1 MSDDRAVFEAV
12 VTAQRENKLAALATV
27 IETQGSVPR
36 QAGSKML
43 IWPDGQIVGTVGG
56 GQMEAYVIG
65 EAQAAL
71 RDGATRV
78 LTYNLSDL
86 GAGDPGVCGG
96 TVRVFVEPLLTPV
109 TLVVIGCGHVG
120 KAVAELAKW
129 LELHVVVVD
138 DRPGYA
144 TPEAIP
150 GMDGY
155 HTVAAAELLDHV
167 AITPRT
173 AVAAVTRGLPVD
185 ERLLPVLLATEAP
198 YIGLIG
204 SRRRWALTIEALEAQ
219 GLPREQLS
227 RVRAPIG
234 LEIGAETPKEI
245 AVSILAEIIM
255 VLRQATGQP
264 MQWHG
269 TAAQAA
275 RQNAASQDRVENVME

>member
-1 MSDDRAVFEAV
+1 MNDDRAVFEAV
-12 VTAQRENKLAALATV
+12 ITAQRENKLAALATV

-43 IWPDGQIVGTVGG
+43 VWPDGQIVGTVGG
-56 GQMEAYVIG
+56 GQMEAYVIA

-71 RDGATRV
+71 HDGATRV

-96 TVRVFVEPLLTPV
+96 TARVFVEPLLTPI

-129 LELHVVVVD
+129 LELRVVVID

-155 HTVAAAELLDHV
+155 YTVAPAELLDHV
-167 AITPRT
+167 AITRRT
-173 AVAAVTRGLPVD
+173 AIAAVTRGLPVD
-185 ERLLPVLLATEAP
+185 ERLLPVLLSTEAP

-204 SRRRWALTIEALEAQ
+204 SRRRWALTIGALEAQ
-219 GLPREQLS
+219 GLSREQIA

-255 VLRQATGQP
+255 ILRQGTGQP
-264 MQWHG
+264 MQWQG
-269 TAAQAA
+269 TAAQAS
-275 RQNAASQDRVENVME
+275 RQEAAGKNNVEA